1 MTDTLDDIISKIN
14 TTPNYL
20 NIKELNTFLNTN
32 KDSYKDEENLNILME
47 KIKPLL
53 NVLENN
59 KSIPILSEKKTIKLQ
74 INNLDGILIFEN
86 EYSASKYILNE
97 IIKNIEY
104 CLCIKQISI
113 GPSKTEP
120 EPVSIEIASCN
131 TKKPNS
137 SITSGGSNKKYTK
150 TNKQKKNKTVKKS
163 FFNFW

>member
-1 MTDTLDDIISKIN
+1 MTDTLDDIISNIN
-14 TTPNYL
+14 TTPNYS

-32 KDSYKDEENLNILME
+32 KDSYKDEENLKKLTE

-53 NVLENN
+53 DVLETN
-59 KSIPILSEKKTIKLQ
+59 KSILSEKKTINIK

-104 CLCIKQISI
+104 CLCTKPIPIVQPKETINIEMVSCDTPKSPTI
-113 GPSKTEP
+113 G
-120 EPVSIEIASCN
+120 
-131 TKKPNS
+131 
-137 SITSGGSNKKYTK
+137 TSGGGSKKYTK